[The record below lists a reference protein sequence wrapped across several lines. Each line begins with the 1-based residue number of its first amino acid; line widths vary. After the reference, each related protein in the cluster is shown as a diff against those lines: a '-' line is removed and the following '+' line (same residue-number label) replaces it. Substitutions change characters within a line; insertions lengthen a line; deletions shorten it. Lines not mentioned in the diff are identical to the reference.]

1 MREVTMREPTMCS
14 AFAAV
19 LILIAGAAMQPAH
32 ADPYK
37 WCADYGSGGEDGG
50 TNCYFMTL
58 DQCRAAISGN
68 GGACRPNNF
77 YDGRPVVTP
86 EQSQPRRRGERRG

>member
-1 MREVTMREPTMCS
+1 MTENAMRLL
-14 AFAAV
+14 FA
-19 LILIAGAAMQPAH
+19 ILPIVAAALMAQPAQ

-58 DQCRAAISGN
+58 EQCRWAISGN
-68 GGACRPNNF
+68 GGSCRPNNF
-77 YDGRPVVTP
+77 YDGIPVDAP
-86 EQSQPRRRGERRG
+86 QRRRPRRAPRG